1 MILHNE
7 ILNWLPR
14 RSLARLPLVNE
25 QAGPISGSDAY
36 LDIDFLFEIGKRLSA
51 APLAQVLGR
60 VVRFISDFV
69 KCDSC
74 FIYVLEGRD
83 LMLKASKNPHVEAL
97 DNLTIRMGQGITGW
111 VAQHKKPVSIPRKA
125 YEDSRFRAFN
135 ELPEDKFEAFLSV
148 PMVCRERLVGVIN
161 VQHRQPHI
169 HSRRDIQLITIIGYL
184 VGAEVELA
192 RLETE
197 NWKFSRQL
205 QTAKPV
211 PNTK

>member
-1 MILHNE
+1 MILPNR
-7 ILNWLPR
+7 ILNWSGSGLV
-14 RSLARLPLVNE
+14 ARLRTVNE
-25 QAGPISGSDAY
+25 QADSTSGSDAY

-60 VVRFISDFV
+60 VVRFISDFI

-148 PMVCRERLVGVIN
+148 PMMCRERLVGVIN
-161 VQHRQPHI
+161 VQHKHGHI
-169 HSRRDIQLITIIGYL
+169 HTRRDIQLISVIGYL

-192 RLETE
+192 RLESE

-205 QTAKPV
+205 QAIPNAK
-211 PNTK
+211 

>member
-1 MILHNE
+1 L
-7 ILNWLPR
+7 LV
-14 RSLARLPLVNE
+14 ARLPDVNE
-25 QAGPISGSDAY
+25 QAGPDAY

-51 APLAQVLGR
+51 APLAQVLSR
-60 VVRFISDFV
+60 VVRFISDFIA
-69 KCDSC
+69 CDSC

-125 YEDSRFRAFN
+125 YEDSRFRAFH

-161 VQHRQPHI
+161 VQHKQPHI
-169 HSRRDIQLITIIGYL
+169 HSRRDIQLISVIGYL

-205 QTAKPV
+205 QTTKAV
-211 PNTK
+211 PNAK

>member
-1 MILHNE
+1 
-7 ILNWLPR
+7 
-14 RSLARLPLVNE
+14 VNE
-25 QAGPISGSDAY
+25 QAGSGPGSDGY
-36 LDIDFLFEIGKRLSA
+36 PDIDFLFEIGKRLSA

-60 VVRFISDFV
+60 VVRFISDFIG
-69 KCDSC
+69 CDSC

-83 LMLKASKNPHVEAL
+83 LMLKASKNPHAEAL
-97 DNLTIRMGQGITGW
+97 DRLSVRVGQGITGW

-125 YEDSRFRAFN
+125 YEDSRFRAFR

-161 VQHRQPHI
+161 VQYRQAHI
-169 HSRRDIQLITIIGYL
+169 HSRRDIQLISVIGYL

-192 RLETE
+192 RLESE

-205 QTAKPV
+205 QTPKAAPQAK
-211 PNTK
+211 

>member
-1 MILHNE
+1 LYPTQFWIGAAARL
-7 ILNWLPR
+7 
-14 RSLARLPLVNE
+14 LARLPNVNE
-25 QAGPISGSDAY
+25 HAGSGPGPDGY

-60 VVRFISDFV
+60 VVRFISDFIR
-69 KCDSC
+69 CDSC
-74 FIYVLEGRD
+74 FIYVLDGRE
-83 LMLKASKNPHVEAL
+83 LVLKASKNPHVEAV
-97 DNLTIRMGQGITGW
+97 DNLCIRVGQGITGW

-161 VQHRQPHI
+161 VQHKQPHI
-169 HSRRDIQLITIIGYL
+169 HSRRDIQLISVIGYL

-192 RLETE
+192 RLESE

-205 QTAKPV
+205 QTPKAVPQAK
-211 PNTK
+211 

>member
-1 MILHNE
+1 
-7 ILNWLPR
+7 
-14 RSLARLPLVNE
+14 VNE
-25 QAGPISGSDAY
+25 QTGSGSGPDAY

-69 KCDSC
+69 GCDSC
-74 FIYVLEGRD
+74 FIYVLEGRE
-83 LMLKASKNPHVEAL
+83 LVLKASKKPHVEAL
-97 DNLTIRMGQGITGW
+97 DQLSIRMGQGITGW

-161 VQHRQPHI
+161 VQHKQPHI
-169 HSRRDIQLITIIGYL
+169 HSHRDIQLITVIGYL

-205 QTAKPV
+205 QTPKVV
-211 PNTK
+211 PHGK

>member
-1 MILHNE
+1 
-7 ILNWLPR
+7 
-14 RSLARLPLVNE
+14 VND
-25 QAGPISGSDAY
+25 QADSGPGPDAY
-36 LDIDFLFEIGKRLSA
+36 LDIDFLFETGKRLSA

-60 VVRFISDFV
+60 VVRFISDFIG
-69 KCDSC
+69 CDSC

-97 DNLTIRMGQGITGW
+97 DNLTIHMGQGITGW

-148 PMVCRERLVGVIN
+148 PMICRERLVGVIN
-161 VQHRQPHI
+161 VQHKQPHI
-169 HSRRDIQLITIIGYL
+169 HSRRDIQLISVIGYL

-205 QTAKPV
+205 QTPKAV
-211 PNTK
+211 PHTK

>member
-1 MILHNE
+1 M
-7 ILNWLPR
+7 
-14 RSLARLPLVNE
+14 ARLPNVND
-25 QAGPISGSDAY
+25 QADSTAGSDVY

-60 VVRFISDFV
+60 VVRFISDFI

-161 VQHRQPHI
+161 VQHKQPHI
-169 HSRRDIQLITIIGYL
+169 HSRRDIQLISVIGYL

-205 QTAKPV
+205 QTSKAV
-211 PNTK
+211 PNVK

>member
-1 MILHNE
+1 V
-7 ILNWLPR
+7 
-14 RSLARLPLVNE
+14 ARLPSVNE
-25 QAGPISGSDAY
+25 QASPDSISNSGADTY
-36 LDIDFLFEIGKRLSA
+36 LDIDFLFETGKRLSA

-60 VVRFISDFV
+60 VVRFISDFIG
-69 KCDSC
+69 CDSC
-74 FIYVLEGRD
+74 FIYVLEGRE

-97 DNLTIRMGQGITGW
+97 DRLSIHVGQGITGW

-148 PMVCRERLVGVIN
+148 PMMCRERLVGVIN
-161 VQHRQPHI
+161 VQHKHGHI
-169 HSRRDIQLITIIGYL
+169 HTRRDIQLISVIGYL

-192 RLETE
+192 RLESE

-205 QTAKPV
+205 QAIPNAK
-211 PNTK
+211 

>member
-1 MILHNE
+1 LYPTQFWIGAAARL
-7 ILNWLPR
+7 
-14 RSLARLPLVNE
+14 LARLPNVNE
-25 QAGPISGSDAY
+25 HAGSGPGPDGY

-60 VVRFISDFV
+60 VVRFISDFIR
-69 KCDSC
+69 CDSC
-74 FIYVLEGRD
+74 FIYVLDGRE
-83 LMLKASKNPHVEAL
+83 LVLKASKNPHVEAV
-97 DNLTIRMGQGITGW
+97 DNLCIRVGQGITGW

-161 VQHRQPHI
+161 VQHKQPHI
-169 HSRRDIQLITIIGYL
+169 HSRRDIQLISVIGYL

-192 RLETE
+192 RLESE

-205 QTAKPV
+205 QTTKAVPHAK
-211 PNTK
+211 